1 MRETEVKLRIAGV
14 ERTRAALRR
23 FGWRVSRKRHH
34 ERNAVYDRRGNVWL
48 TTGRLLRVREA
59 GKRCR
64 LTVKLPIEHQEDY
77 KILEEFEITADD
89 PVQLARILEALDF
102 EPAWQYEKFRTE
114 FRKPRERG
122 NILLD
127 ETPIGD
133 YLELEGAPQWI
144 DRTAQRLG
152 FSKEDYVVDTY
163 RSLFV
168 DYINAKDRKPRDMLF
183 GEEGLRGRPGAEK

>member
-23 FGWRVSRKRHH
+23 FGWCVSRKRHH

-48 TTGRLLRVREA
+48 TTGRLLRVRGA
-59 GKRCR
+59 GKSCK

-77 KILEEFEITADD
+77 KIVEEFEITADD

-122 NILLD
+122 MIVLD

-144 DRTAQRLG
+144 DRTAQCLG

-168 DYINAKDRKPRDMLF
+168 DYINAKERKPRDMLF